1 MKRVLAALLLAA
13 LPLSAGAVEKTAID
27 KRLSSGMD
35 VELQSL
41 QTFLD
46 TLTLRIDKDLGT
58 KISIIRHNNT
68 LYDGLITDLY
78 NRVDLLTTSYTS
90 CPHSLA
96 QVPMPISYPPNQKR
110 RLYWN
115 GASKQWQAMPLQ
127 SWE

>member
-1 MKRVLAALLLAA
+1 MKRVLTALLLAA
-13 LPLSAGAVEKTAID
+13 LPLTASAVEKTAID

-35 VELQSL
+35 VELQGL

-46 TLTLRIDKDLGT
+46 TLTMRIDKDLET
-58 KISIIRHNNT
+58 KINVIHTNNT

-78 NRVDLLTTSYTS
+78 NRVDLLTSSYTS

-96 QVPMPISYPPNQKR
+96 QVPTPASYPPNQKR

>member
-1 MKRVLAALLLAA
+1 MKKLLFALAIAA

-46 TLTLRIDKDLGT
+46 TLTLRIEKDLEP
-58 KISIIRHNNT
+58 KIEIIRHYNT
-68 LYDGLITDLY
+68 FYDGLITDLY

-96 QVPMPISYPPNQKR
+96 QVPTPASYPANQKQ

-115 GASKQWQAMPLQ
+115 GASKQWQALPLQ